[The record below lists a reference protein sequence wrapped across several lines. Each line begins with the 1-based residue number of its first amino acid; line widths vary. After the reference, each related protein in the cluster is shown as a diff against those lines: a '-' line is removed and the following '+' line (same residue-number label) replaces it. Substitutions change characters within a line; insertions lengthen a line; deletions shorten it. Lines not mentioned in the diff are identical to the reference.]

1 MLNVTYFSDTGAP
14 YKTNGETGKYNIKK
28 EKLKNTTKLGIAF
41 ATLLASK
48 LSFDITITSN
58 TRNAAANG
66 AILANITFEHLQEG
80 TAGLDLYSAD
90 RKKRYIKWFKK
101 FKIKSKESN
110 PKKGGKTWKLLQNAI
125 DQEYKN
131 KPPKGHMIGAAL
143 DILSRKLTRQ
153 QVSDVLYTCY
163 YMGVSWVMLEHH
175 VPHIHVSIT
184 KSDKLKSIADCNNMK
199 KIAPFIEGWQKS
211 YEKKRPEKLPK
222 V

>member
-1 MLNVTYFSDTGAP
+1 
-14 YKTNGETGKYNIKK
+14 
-28 EKLKNTTKLGIAF
+28 
-41 ATLLASK
+41 
-48 LSFDITITSN
+48 
-58 TRNAAANG
+58 
-66 AILANITFEHLQEG
+66 HLQEG

-110 PKKGGKTWKLLQNAI
+110 PKKGGKTWKLLQKAI

-143 DILSRKLTRQ
+143 DISSRSLTKQ

-184 KSDKLKSIADCNNMK
+184 KSDKLKSIADCNNEE
-199 KIAPFIEGWQKS
+199 KIAPFIEGWKKS